1 LSLRNVLAPPAPI
14 LRALRRHPMIRN
26 RRWRRPV
33 AAALVVLG
41 AVLMLLSPS
50 VNAGLM
56 VFALGVVLELAGLA
70 IERMKRH

>member
-1 LSLRNVLAPPAPI
+1 
-14 LRALRRHPMIRN
+14 MIRY

-33 AAALVVLG
+33 AAGLLVLG
-41 AVLMLLSPS
+41 TLLMLLSPS
-50 VNAGLM
+50 VNAGLI